1 MDEISKETLIGA
13 NIYDQQNKQGT
24 ITNPFGFFSITLPE
38 GNTEL
43 NFSYIGYGSK
53 QIALYLCK
61 DTLLTVQL
69 KNDNTLEE
77 IVVLSD
83 KMETGFQSS
92 RMGANNIPLTHIKN
106 TPALLSEADVLKS
119 IQLLPGIQ
127 GGITGT
133 SGLYVRGGSPDQNLY
148 LLDGVPLYNV
158 DHTLGILSIFHPE
171 SVKKVDLYKAVSCPL
186 RRKTVQR
193 SRYPYKGWQH
203 ERISRKRHAGTDLRQ
218 PESGRSVGR
227 GGWPCAFHG

>member
-69 KNDNTLEE
+69 KT
-77 IVVLSD
+77 IIHWKKSLS
-83 KMETGFQSS
+83 F
-92 RMGANNIPLTHIKN
+92 LIKWKQAFKVAVWEQ
-106 TPALLSEADVLKS
+106 T
-119 IQLLPGIQ
+119 I
-127 GGITGT
+127 
-133 SGLYVRGGSPDQNLY
+133 Y
-148 LLDGVPLYNV
+148 L
-158 DHTLGILSIFHPE
+158 
-171 SVKKVDLYKAVSCPL
+171 
-186 RRKTVQR
+186 
-193 SRYPYKGWQH
+193 
-203 ERISRKRHAGTDLRQ
+203 
-218 PESGRSVGR
+218 
-227 GGWPCAFHG
+227 

>member
-106 TPALLSEADVLKS
+106 TLL
-119 IQLLPGIQ
+119 
-127 GGITGT
+127 
-133 SGLYVRGGSPDQNLY
+133 Y
-148 LLDGVPLYNV
+148 
-158 DHTLGILSIFHPE
+158 
-171 SVKKVDLYKAVSCPL
+171 
-186 RRKTVQR
+186 
-193 SRYPYKGWQH
+193 
-203 ERISRKRHAGTDLRQ
+203 
-218 PESGRSVGR
+218 
-227 GGWPCAFHG
+227 

>member
-158 DHTLGILSIFHPE
+158 DHTLGILSIFTPE
-171 SVKKVDLYKAVSCPL
+171 SVKKVDLYKSSFLPVTEEDCPPSL
-186 RRKTVQR
+186 MYALTM
-193 SRYPYKGWQH
+193 
-203 ERISRKRHAGTDLRQ
+203 EI
-218 PESGRSVGR
+218 
-227 GGWPCAFHG
+227 